1 MNTESTL
8 VLTAVETH
16 AVEAHA
22 PQAHDAEAAVDNVV
36 ALDGHQ
42 RYRSRDVGVG
52 YGRSSGYGMDRRYTS
67 DWGAA
72 RFRCA

>member
-8 VLTAVETH
+8 SPTVVET
-16 AVEAHA
+16 
-22 PQAHDAEAAVDNVV
+22 QGAEAAAENVV
-36 ALDGHQ
+36 ALAAHQ

-52 YGRSSGYGMDRRYTS
+52 YGRSSGYGLEHRYTS

>member
-1 MNTESTL
+1 MNTESTQSPI
-8 VLTAVETH
+8 VAETH
-16 AVEAHA
+16 S
-22 PQAHDAEAAVDNVV
+22 AEAADNVV
-36 ALDGHQ
+36 VLAGHQ

-52 YGRSSGYGMDRRYTS
+52 YGRSSGYGLDRRYTS